1 MVLPADKGRATVV
14 LDKTEYEQKVQH
26 MLDNERTYKKL
37 QKDATAVYKRKRV
50 SILTWLKDK
59 ETISHELYSHLYP
72 TSEKAPQLYCL
83 PKVHRYSSHS
93 RMLLLAWPLEPEN
106 STTSYLWCS
115 NFTGYQSGKGPDL
128 RQQFWSSSA
137 FMDWLW
143 HICLSTASW
152 RPDIHICNQP
162 TCACCLFQTDNL
174 RRQEFCCQWTSH
186 VEQFTC
192 GTAIKWRHGGDF
204 QKTAEDISV

>member
-37 QKDATAVYKRKRV
+37 QKDATAVYKRKLV

-83 PKVHRYSSHS
+83 SKVLRYSSHS
-93 RMLLLAWPLEPEN
+93 RMLLLAWSLEPEN
-106 STTSYLWCS
+106 STTSYL
-115 NFTGYQSGKGPDL
+115 
-128 RQQFWSSSA
+128 
-137 FMDWLW
+137 
-143 HICLSTASW
+143 
-152 RPDIHICNQP
+152 
-162 TCACCLFQTDNL
+162 
-174 RRQEFCCQWTSH
+174 
-186 VEQFTC
+186 
-192 GTAIKWRHGGDF
+192 
-204 QKTAEDISV
+204 